1 MRTRSSWATLAAI
14 SGALVIASASYA
26 QTTQTGNGS
35 SSANGTNSSAQ
46 AQSDP
51 VGQTHSD
58 GQSGKS
64 RRPDGPGVDV
74 PQDLDRAAQ

>member
-1 MRTRSSWATLAAI
+1 MRTKSSWATLAAVF
-14 SGALVIASASYA
+14 GALSIASASYA
-26 QTTQTGNGS
+26 QTNQASSS
-35 SSANGTNSSAQ
+35 SSANGTNSNAQ